1 MLKSVL
7 ILLACLTA
15 PGLLGGCYSPG
26 GGMLGGTGGPQTY
39 RSTETMQKT
48 ITMVDVRTEKPF
60 FGPLEIPA
68 GKQLTIDFATGEGD
82 DPINTPDL
90 LQWELLEYPTKSGRL
105 LNAMSVP
112 NAASRRIDV
121 TLTHA
126 IKYANVDAQHRPLRT
141 DEVQDRPDWWTPEGG
156 PLPKDERTNM
166 YDD

>member
-60 FGPLEIPA
+60 FGPL
-68 GKQLTIDFATGEGD
+68 
-82 DPINTPDL
+82 
-90 LQWELLEYPTKSGRL
+90 
-105 LNAMSVP
+105 
-112 NAASRRIDV
+112 
-121 TLTHA
+121 
-126 IKYANVDAQHRPLRT
+126 
-141 DEVQDRPDWWTPEGG
+141 
-156 PLPKDERTNM
+156 
-166 YDD
+166 